1 MHTTFDTIGLEDW
14 EKKRGLTDFSVN
26 FSMPPLQ
33 MDMIKPKMKKNNEII
48 IVRDGRAKHTTGKG
62 TELF

>member
-1 MHTTFDTIGLEDW
+1 MYTTFNAIGLEDW
-14 EKKRGLTDFSVN
+14 EKKRGLVDFSMD
-26 FSMPPLQ
+26 FSMQPLQ
-33 MDMIKPKMKKNNEII
+33 IDTIKPRMKKNNEII